1 MTMAEDLTAV
11 RLDEFL
17 PHPPAKVWR
26 VLTEPELVARW
37 LMPGDIKPVVGHRF
51 TFTTRPNEAAGFAGV
66 VHCEVLEAEP
76 EKLLKLSWTD
86 GRVDWTVSWRLVPEG
101 RGTRLFLD
109 HEGIDPDDPRQQM
122 SRRIMGGGWRTV
134 PRKIAE
140 LAAEL

>member
-1 MTMAEDLTAV
+1 
-11 RLDEFL
+11 
-17 PHPPAKVWR
+17 
-26 VLTEPELVARW
+26 
-37 LMPGDIKPVVGHRF
+37 
-51 TFTTRPNEAAGFAGV
+51 AGFAGV
-66 VHCEVLEAEP
+66 VQCEVLEAEP

-122 SRRIMGGGWRTV
+122 SRRILGRGWRPA

-140 LAAEL
+140 PAAPASGGRPRSDRRPISRTRRKTGL